1 MSPQLLPPLLRV
13 EDLTVQFR
21 GSRSAAVDH
30 ISFELLEGQRLGLIG
45 ESGSG
50 KSITALACMGLLPWR
65 ARQSGSIRLRGTEL
79 AGLADKQFA
88 RLRGDDLTMIFQ
100 EPMTAL
106 DPTMAV
112 GKQVAE
118 VLRLH
123 YRRQHLAGGSGETV
137 DNARDRVVQIL
148 HEVGLAEAQRVAD
161 AYPHELSGGQRQ
173 RVLIAMALINRPD
186 LVICDEPTT
195 ALDVTVQAKVLQLLD
210 RELSGVGAACLFISH
225 DLAVVSQVCSDL
237 MVMYRGEIVERG
249 SVLDVLGNP
258 QHPYTRGLVATA
270 RIDLVPPGQRLPV
283 IEDFFDAE
291 AAR

>member
-1 MSPQLLPPLLRV
+1 MNQALQASLLSV
-13 EDLTVQFR
+13 DDLTVRFS
-21 GSRSAAVDH
+21 GSGAAAVDR
-30 ISFELLEGQRLGLIG
+30 ISFELLNGQRLGLIG

-50 KSITALACMGLLPWR
+50 KSITALACMGLLPAH
-65 ARQSGSIRLRGTEL
+65 ARLSGSIRLRSTEL
-79 AGLADKQFA
+79 VGLPDKRFA
-88 RLRGDDLTMIFQ
+88 RLRGDAMTMIFQ

-123 YRRQHLAGGSGETV
+123 YSRQLPAGTGPAS
-137 DNARDRVVQIL
+137 DRARDRVIQIL
-148 HEVGLAEAQRVAD
+148 DEVGLADAQRVAD
-161 AYPHELSGGQRQ
+161 SYPHQLSGGQRQ
-173 RVLIAMALINRPD
+173 RALIAMALINRPD

-210 RELSGVGAACLFISH
+210 RELSSVGAACLFISH

-237 MVMYRGEIVERG
+237 LVMYRGRIVERG
-249 SVLDVLGNP
+249 SVTDVLGNP

-283 IEDFFDAE
+283 IDDFLGPVE
-291 AAR
+291 VR